1 MLRKTLLSLA
11 VISSGLGMMS
21 ITGCS
26 TVALTATDPRSIST
40 VTTDQYIKRDLAY
53 KYTGDEF
60 KNDHPEVN
68 AYNYE
73 VLLTGA
79 ASSYAQR
86 HKIVKIASEE
96 KDVIKVYDYINVTS
110 KYDSTFTDDT
120 FITSKVKT
128 QLFSAG
134 DVNSNDV
141 QVVTSNGT
149 VYILGLIKKSQL
161 KNMLKVAKSVDGV
174 KDVVPLVH
182 YKSSDSKLNLPIG
195 N

>member
-1 MLRKTLLSLA
+1 MLRKALLTLT
-11 VISSGLGMMS
+11 VISSGLGVAS
-21 ITGCS
+21 VTGCA
-26 TVALTATDPRSIST
+26 TIALAATDPRSIST
-40 VTTDQYIKRDLAY
+40 VSTDQYIKRDLAL

-79 ASSYAQR
+79 ASSYIQR
-86 HKIVKIASEE
+86 HKIVKMASEE
-96 KDVIKVYDYINVTS
+96 KDVIKVYDYMNVTS

-120 FITSKVKT
+120 VITSKVKT
-128 QLFSAG
+128 ELFSAG

-141 QVVTSNGT
+141 QIVTSNGT